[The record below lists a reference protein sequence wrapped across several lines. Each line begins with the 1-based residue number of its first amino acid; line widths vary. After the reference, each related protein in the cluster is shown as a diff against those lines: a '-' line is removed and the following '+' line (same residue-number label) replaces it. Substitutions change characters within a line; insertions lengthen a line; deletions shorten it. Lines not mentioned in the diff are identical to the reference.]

1 MVIEKLN
8 FIGQQVSAHVSGFEK
23 DSNFG
28 FQQRMPDRN
37 LGKTLAET

>member
-8 FIGQQVSAHVSGFEK
+8 FIGQQVSAHVSGFGKISDFE
-23 DSNFG
+23 FR
-28 FQQRMPDRN
+28 QRMPDRK